1 MSHTINHHTALV
13 YVMVTMS
20 AVDGKMKDQEIRRIG
35 NIVRNLPVFDGF
47 SEERL
52 VPVAQECAAI
62 LNNDEGLATVLGLVV
77 ETLPVQLHE
86 TAYAL
91 AVEVAAADLHVEQE
105 ELRFLQ
111 MLRDRFVLDKLVVAA
126 IERGARA
133 RHAVA
138 PVT

>member
-1 MSHTINHHTALV
+1 MSRTINHHSALV

-35 NIVRNLPVFDGF
+35 TIVRNLPVFNGF

-52 VPVAQECAAI
+52 VPTSQECAAI
-62 LNNDEGLATVLGLVV
+62 LSEDEGLATVLGLVV
-77 ETLPVQLHE
+77 EALPVQLHE

-111 MLRDRFVLDKLVVAA
+111 MLRDQFALDKLVTAA

-138 PVT
+138 PV

>member
-1 MSHTINHHTALV
+1 MSRTINHHSALV

-35 NIVRNLPVFDGF
+35 NIVRNLPVFNGF

-52 VPVAQECAAI
+52 VPTAQECAAI
-62 LNNDEGLATVLGLVV
+62 LNNEEGLATVLGLV
-77 ETLPVQLHE
+77 EEALPVQLHE

-111 MLRDRFVLDKLVVAA
+111 MLRDRFSLDKLVVAA

-133 RHAVA
+133 RHAVEPA
-138 PVT
+138 